1 MQHFCFIED
10 ANSLSMRFDK
20 NLKAL
25 QINHSNLKESF
36 DKDQEIISNLKE
48 DVRILKIDKEI

>member
-1 MQHFCFIED
+1 
-10 ANSLSMRFDK
+10 MRFDK

-25 QINHSNLKESF
+25 QTNHSNLKESF